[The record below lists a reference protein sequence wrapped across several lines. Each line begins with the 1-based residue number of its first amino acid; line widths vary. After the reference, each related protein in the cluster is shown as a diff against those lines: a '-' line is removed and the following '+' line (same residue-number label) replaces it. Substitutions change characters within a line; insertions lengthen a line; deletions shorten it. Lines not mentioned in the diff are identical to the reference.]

1 MGLSGQPV
9 KRGTMAHEHIVYMM
23 LVDSAAIARDQNTIL
38 KYAPL
43 LEKLAT
49 RDDHRPYM
57 AIMHRA
63 RGIAHQLSMEYN
75 HAESRLKQA
84 LDIFE
89 ELDTPWQRGRTLY
102 ELCVLAQDRGNLDNS
117 RDLFV
122 QALQEFERLGA
133 TADVVRTKAALEN

>member
-9 KRGTMAHEHIVYMM
+9 KRGTMAHEHIIYMM
-23 LVDSAAIARDQNTIL
+23 MVDSAATARDQNTIL

-49 RDDHRPYM
+49 RDEHRPYL
-57 AIMHRA
+57 AITHRA
-63 RGIAHQLSMEYN
+63 CGIAHRLSMEHN
-75 HAESRLKQA
+75 HAESRLQQA

-89 ELDTPWQRGRTLY
+89 ELDLPWQRGRTLY
-102 ELCVLAQDRGNLDNS
+102 ELGELAQVRNNHEIS
-117 RDLFV
+117 RQLFT

-133 TADVVRTKAALEN
+133 SADVVRTKAALET